1 MTRLSADK
9 NQGIQPIYVSK
20 MAYIITNFTANRA
33 VILPGLGGSGR
44 GPLKNGEF
52 GSSSSFSFGG
62 TGFDSSTFGLVK
74 NKYNPKSVKTRD
86 HRTLL
91 FYYKHWTVLSRNL
104 VIPGRNDGCNR
115 IFIKAPSH
123 IFWWKVPKKFK
134 KVQKYIF
141 SLDSGPRG
149 GSHLINK
156 GPSILLSICSD
167 IFPIISIPKRH
178 RVALVSYVA
187 SKNISILKF

>member
-1 MTRLSADK
+1 MPK
-9 NQGIQPIYVSK
+9 IY
-20 MAYIITNFTANRA
+20 T
-33 VILPGLGGSGR
+33 VILPGFGGSGR

-74 NKYNPKSVKTRD
+74 NKYNPKIVQTRD

-91 FYYKHWTVLSRNL
+91 SYYEHWTVHFIRSWSIFWRNL
-104 VIPGRNDGCNR
+104 VIPGRYDGCNR
-115 IFIKAPSH
+115 IFIKAKAH

-149 GSHLINK
+149 DSHLINK

-167 IFPIISIPKRH
+167 IFPIIFIPKRH

-187 SKNISILKF
+187 SKTISFLKF

>member
-74 NKYNPKSVKTRD
+74 NKYNPKSVQTRD
-86 HRTLL
+86 HRTLIS
-91 FYYKHWTVLSRNL
+91 YYE
-104 VIPGRNDGCNR
+104 
-115 IFIKAPSH
+115 
-123 IFWWKVPKKFK
+123 
-134 KVQKYIF
+134 Y
-141 SLDSGPRG
+141 
-149 GSHLINK
+149 
-156 GPSILLSICSD
+156 
-167 IFPIISIPKRH
+167 
-178 RVALVSYVA
+178 
-187 SKNISILKF
+187 